1 MASKITASVQTRNK
15 LPQFTLRTMFL
26 LITVLGLSFAVLET
40 IGMAASF
47 GLLLAV
53 VLVALHVIGNALGTR
68 LRDEASLDISEFN
81 HRNADYPITHHA
93 VPLDTP
99 HVVTGLNG
107 HTRQGWVIYFAM
119 VAGAVAGCFFG
130 ATFLLNSSNPS
141 MRGLLV
147 GAGSSG
153 VVGALFGFLYGSFL
167 KTWLSA
173 WWQASA
179 ASDAPD
185 KPSSTKIASS
195 PASLAEYQVL

>member
-1 MASKITASVQTRNK
+1 MALNEDTSVQAKNK

-26 LITVLGLSFAVLET
+26 LITILGLSLAVLET

-53 VLVALHVIGNALGTR
+53 VLVALHIIGNVLGTR
-68 LRDEASLDISEFN
+68 LRDEASPNLSDFDY
-81 HRNADYPITHHA
+81 RNEDYPITYRA
-93 VPLDTP
+93 TSLDTP

-119 VAGAVAGCFFG
+119 FAGATTGCILG

-185 KPSSTKIASS
+185 KPSGTELVSS